1 MLHGNEHKKPIAC
14 LSCCVN
20 TSSVTLAGD
29 QHCGVQKWPF
39 PGSVQLAHWPHIWL
53 LAHVGT
59 SAGLH
64 ATDSAH
70 HTCSIGLHCADLA
83 IPVQWATWH
92 LRCKYWHFHS
102 HNLSCSAL
110 SSFLFL
116 FYCFC
121 ISFCLLPSSQL
132 CLPIF
137 FICHPYAWTNSIIL
151 A

>member
-1 MLHGNEHKKPIAC
+1 MLHSNEHKKPIAC

-20 TSSVTLAGD
+20 TSSFTLAGD
-29 QHCGVQKWPF
+29 QHCGVQEWPV
-39 PGSVQLAHWPHIWL
+39 PGSVQMAQLHVRL
-53 LAHVGT
+53 LAHLGT

-70 HTCSIGLHCADLA
+70 HACSIGLHCADLA
-83 IPVQWATWH
+83 ISVQWASWH
-92 LRCKYWHFHS
+92 LRCECWHFHS

-116 FYCFC
+116 FRCFC
-121 ISFCLLPSSQL
+121 ISYCLPSSQL

-137 FICHPYAWTNSIIL
+137 IPIFFICHPYA
-151 A
+151 